1 MKITTNANLQTQ
13 RRERIETNPP
23 DVTDSETTTASK
35 KTVGKG
41 MVGVSAVVLM
51 VEISKMATVVTV
63 ELETTAAETAEAAR
77 KV

>member
-1 MKITTNANLQTQ
+1 
-13 RRERIETNPP
+13 
-23 DVTDSETTTASK
+23 
-35 KTVGKG
+35 

-77 KV
+77 KVRSRPSAAEWKSISSDPQGFVSTFGFPVGYQGNK